1 MRTITLLNY
10 SELSESAKATAIEE
24 VREEM
29 KEHETQSAYDWAIDD
44 CSLFEPPHAE
54 MAALFGE
61 DYYDRNGGQFVFKNN
76 RKGIVFKDY
85 LETAQIA
92 DALEITDQTMFKSWL
107 GIPEIFQEIHM
118 EIMDWNESLYDF
130 RIGIGRTIIEMENPY
145 MSEDPRHEVLNDI
158 VNNAAEKFEAHVS
171 SIAKRIV
178 NGIEEYFSDENVEC
192 RIGDTN
198 PEFNEEGNIVN
209 I

>member
-1 MRTITLLNY
+1 MRTITLLKY

-29 KEHETQSAYDWAIDD
+29 KEHESHSAYNWAIDD

-61 DYYDRNGGQFVFKNN
+61 DYYDRNGNEFVFKNK
-76 RKGIVFKDY
+76 RKGIEFEEY
-85 LETAQIA
+85 FETVQIT
-92 DALEITDQTMFKSWL
+92 DALEITNNTMFKSWL
-107 GIPEIFQEIHM
+107 GVPEIFQEISI
-118 EIMDWNESLYDF
+118 EIMDWN
-130 RIGIGRTIIEMENPY
+130 GRTIIEMENPY
-145 MSEDPRHEVLNDI
+145 MSEDPRHEALKAIAD
-158 VNNAAEKFEAHVS
+158 NAAEKFEAHVS
-171 SIAKRIV
+171 SIGKRIV
-178 NGIEEYFSDENVEC
+178 NGIEEYFSDENVES
-192 RIGDTN
+192 RIDDTN

>member
-29 KEHETQSAYDWAIDD
+29 KEHETQSAYEWAIDD

-54 MAALFGE
+54 MAALFGK

-76 RKGIVFKDY
+76 RKGIEFEDY
-85 LETAQIA
+85 FETVQIT
-92 DALEITDQTMFKSWL
+92 DALEITNSTMFKSWL
-107 GIPEIFQEIHM
+107 GIPEIFQEIHI
-118 EIMDWNESLYDF
+118 EIMDYN
-130 RIGIGRTIIEMENPY
+130 GRTIIEMENPY
-145 MSEDPRHEVLNDI
+145 MTEDPRHEALKAIGD
-158 VNNAAEKFEAHVS
+158 NAAEKFEAHVDQ
-171 SIAKRIV
+171 IAKRIV
-178 NGIEEYFSDENVEC
+178 SGIEDYFSDENVEC
-192 RIGDTN
+192 RIGDIN

>member
-29 KEHETQSAYDWAIDD
+29 KEHESHSAYDWAIDD

-61 DYYDRNGGQFVFKNN
+61 DYCDRNGDDFVFKNN
-76 RKGIVFKDY
+76 RKAIVFEEY
-85 LETAQIA
+85 FETARIA
-92 DALEITDQTMFKSWL
+92 DALEITNQTMFKSWL
-107 GIPEIFQEIHM
+107 GIPEIFHDVYVGF
-118 EIMDWNESLYDF
+118 MDWN
-130 RIGIGRTIIEMENPY
+130 GRTIIEMENPF

-158 VNNAAEKFEAHVS
+158 ANNAAEKFEAHVS

-192 RIGDTN
+192 RIEDTN
-198 PEFNEEGNIVN
+198 PEFNEEINN
-209 I
+209 APCP

>member
-1 MRTITLLNY
+1 MRTITLYKY
-10 SELSESAKATAIEE
+10 SELPESAKATAIEE
-24 VREEM
+24 IREEM
-29 KEHETQSAYDWAIDD
+29 KEHESHTACDWAIDD

-61 DYYDRNGGQFVFKNN
+61 DYYDRNGNEFVFKNK
-76 RKGIVFKDY
+76 RKGIVFEDY
-85 LETAQIA
+85 FETVQIT
-92 DALEITDQTMFKSWL
+92 DALEITNQTMFKSWL
-107 GIPEIFQEIHM
+107 GIPEIFHDVYVG
-118 EIMDWNESLYDF
+118 IMDWN
-130 RIGIGRTIIEMENPY
+130 GRTIIEMENPF

-158 VNNAAEKFEAHVS
+158 ANNAAEKFEAHVS

-178 NGIEEYFSDENVEC
+178 NGIEEYFSDENVES
-192 RIGDTN
+192 RIEDTT

>member
-29 KEHETQSAYDWAIDD
+29 REHESHSAYEWAIDD

-61 DYYDRNGGQFVFKNN
+61 DYYDRNGNDFVFKNN
-76 RKGIVFKDY
+76 RKGIEFEEY
-85 LETAQIA
+85 FETARIA
-92 DALEITDQTMFKSWL
+92 DALEITNQKMFKSWL
-107 GIPEIFQEIHM
+107 GIPEIFHDVYIS
-118 EIMDWNESLYDF
+118 IIDWN
-130 RIGIGRTIIEMENPY
+130 GRTIIEMENPF
-145 MSEDPRHEVLNDI
+145 MSEDPRYEVLKDI
-158 VNNAAEKFEAHVS
+158 ANNAAEKFEAHVS

-178 NGIEEYFSDENVEC
+178 NGIEEYFSDENAES
-192 RIGDTN
+192 RIEDTT

>member
-1 MRTITLLNY
+1 MRTITLYKY
-10 SELSESAKATAIEE
+10 SELPESAKATAIEE
-24 VREEM
+24 IREEM
-29 KEHETQSAYDWAIDD
+29 KEHESHTAYDWAIDD

-61 DYYDRNGGQFVFKNN
+61 DYYDRNGNEFVFKNK
-76 RKGIVFKDY
+76 RKGIVFEDY
-85 LETAQIA
+85 FETVQIT
-92 DALEITDQTMFKSWL
+92 DALEITNQTMFKSWL
-107 GIPEIFQEIHM
+107 GIPEIFHDVYVG
-118 EIMDWNESLYDF
+118 IMDWN
-130 RIGIGRTIIEMENPY
+130 GRTIIEMENPF

-158 VNNAAEKFEAHVS
+158 ANNAAEKFEAHVS

-178 NGIEEYFSDENVEC
+178 NGIEEYFSDENVES
-192 RIGDTN
+192 RIEDTT